1 MRFELKLPPGG
12 KKMLTL
18 TEYLARH
25 RTESAP
31 KTEDVFPGEIYR
43 STRALYYDVP
53 ANDKTYRVFAYL
65 TLPQRK
71 PPRGGFPAVVILH
84 GGNGMAYYEVT
95 KMWADRGFA
104 AIAPDLNGKCAVST
118 AERNVVNPD
127 GGPEGYGTNVR
138 GEHPWAFFG
147 VLSAMRAVDV
157 LAALPEVN
165 AQKICS
171 CGLSWGGYLNLLFA
185 AKERRLKAASI
196 IYSSAFTDES
206 SWGKNNTESFSEQEK
221 RGYAE
226 KTEPKNYLPEITAPV
241 FFTAGADDHAFS
253 MENRRR
259 TAAALRAPACFS
271 LRRSFPHAN
280 IYGFEE
286 PESAVFCKEVL
297 AGRLPCTLSA
307 AREGL
312 ALRAVGAKAGSALSL
327 VFTRGDAAALPP
339 PEWEELPMPQGTA
352 ALPAGCT
359 AYFIAERRRG
369 GTQWSSP
376 LYLA

>member
-1 MRFELKLPPGG
+1 
-12 KKMLTL
+12 MLTL

-25 RTESAP
+25 RRESAP

-53 ANDKTYRVFAYL
+53 ANDRTYRVFAYL
-65 TLPQRK
+65 TLPQGK

-104 AIAPDLNGKCAVST
+104 AIAPDLNGKCAPST
-118 AERNVVNPD
+118 SVRNAVNPD

-171 CGLSWGGYLNLLFA
+171 CGLSWGGFLNLLFA
-185 AKERRLKAASI
+185 AEERRLKAVSI
-196 IYSSAFTDES
+196 IYSTAFTDES
-206 SWGKNNTESFSEQEK
+206 SWGQNSIAPLSEQEK
-221 RGYAE
+221 RDYAQ
-226 KTEPKNYLPEITAPV
+226 KIEPKNYLSKISAPV

-259 TAAALRAPACFS
+259 TAAALHVPVCFS
-271 LRRSFPHAN
+271 LRKNFPHAN

-286 PESAVFCKEVL
+286 PESEIFCQSVL
-297 AGRLPCTLSA
+297 NGGMPCTLSA
-307 AREGL
+307 VREGDTV
-312 ALRAVGAKAGSALSL
+312 RAAGGAEGVLSL
-327 VFTRGDAAALPP
+327 VYTCGDASAIPS
-339 PEWEELPMPQGTA
+339 PEWEELPMPQGKA
-352 ALPAGCT
+352 NLPAGCT

-376 LYLA
+376 LYLAQP